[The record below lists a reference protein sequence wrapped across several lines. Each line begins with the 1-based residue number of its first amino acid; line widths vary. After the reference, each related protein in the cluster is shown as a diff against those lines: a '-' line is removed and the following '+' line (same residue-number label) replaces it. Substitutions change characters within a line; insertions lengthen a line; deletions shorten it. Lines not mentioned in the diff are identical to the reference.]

1 MDTKTRHPA
10 ELEASLQRLF
20 HRNIHLIKLD
30 LEPMRALMGQLG
42 NPQNSFICVH
52 VAGTNGKG
60 SVCAMVSSILQH
72 QGYRT
77 GMYTSPHLV
86 RFNERI
92 QINRDPVSDEELIA
106 LIDEVEF
113 ATAKLPSLGHRDV
126 TFFEFT
132 TAIAFL
138 YFQRMQVEVAVIE
151 TGMGGRL
158 DATNVIIPAV
168 SIITS
173 IGLEHTAY
181 LGDTIEK
188 IAAEKAG
195 IIKSGRPVILGSL
208 PEDAC
213 EVIRAR
219 ALEVKAPLY
228 VAEDQINVTARSV
241 GWEGQ
246 SLQISSENVSY
257 GTVKLPLPGRH
268 QAANAAVAVAA
279 AECLNNV
286 VGVVISDE
294 AIKKGIE
301 ETSWLARGQLLSDNP
316 PILLDGA
323 HNPEAAAALAE
334 WTKKV
339 AGKKPLGLIA
349 GFLSDKDPAAFMRS
363 FSGRARRVWIVPIHS
378 DRAMSV
384 DDIAHRLNF
393 IPHVDI
399 ATDLNQAL
407 AAARAWAETE
417 DGIIIITGS
426 LYLAG
431 EVLASRP

>member
-1 MDTKTRHPA
+1 MDTKTRHPE

-30 LEPMRALMGQLG
+30 LEPMRVLLDLLG
-42 NPQNSFICVH
+42 NPQNSYICVH

-77 GMYTSPHLV
+77 GLYTSPHLV

-92 QINRDPVSDEELIA
+92 QINREPVSDEELIA
-106 LIDEVEF
+106 FIDEVEM
-113 ATAKLPSLGHRDV
+113 AAAKLPSLGHRDV

-138 YFQRMQVEVAVIE
+138 YFQRRQVEVAVIE

-158 DATNVIIPAV
+158 DATNIMIPAV

-195 IIKSGRPVILGSL
+195 IIKPGRPVILGSL
-208 PEDAC
+208 SEDARD
-213 EVIRAR
+213 VISAR
-219 ALEVKAPLY
+219 AHEINAPLY
-228 VAEDQINVTARSV
+228 VAEDQVNVTARSV

-246 SLQISSENVSY
+246 SLQITSEQVSY

-268 QAANAAVAVAA
+268 QAANAAVAVAV

-286 VGVVISDE
+286 VGVVVSDE
-294 AIKKGIE
+294 AVKKGIS

-334 WTKKV
+334 WTKKA

-384 DDIAHRLNF
+384 EDIAHRLNF
-393 IPHVDI
+393 IPHVDT
-399 ATDLNQAL
+399 APDFNQAIT
-407 AAARAWAETE
+407 AARAWAEAE

-431 EVLASRP
+431 EVLAVRY